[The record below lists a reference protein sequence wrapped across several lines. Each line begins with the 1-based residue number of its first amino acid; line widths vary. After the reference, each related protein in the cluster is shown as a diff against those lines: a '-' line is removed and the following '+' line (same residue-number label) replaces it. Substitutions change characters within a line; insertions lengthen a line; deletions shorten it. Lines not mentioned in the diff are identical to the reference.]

1 MKISDIRIKLIEST
15 GKLKA
20 IAAVTIDGCFVV
32 HDIKILQGT
41 DSLFIAMPSRKAVDG
56 TYKDIVHPLNTET
69 REFMKATTEVMV
81 NTELTVTMARWK
93 KVRRTSLAV

>member
-32 HDIKILQGT
+32 HDIKILQGM

-69 REFMKATTEVMV
+69 REFMKATILEAYAAA
-81 NTELTVTMARWK
+81 LTATA
-93 KVRRTSLAV
+93 

>member
-56 TYKDIVHPLNTET
+56 TYKDIVHPLNTGNEGIYESHYF
-69 REFMKATTEVMV
+69 RG
-81 NTELTVTMARWK
+81 LC
-93 KVRRTSLAV
+93 RRFDRHRINRPYFYAAFYSF